1 MRRFAMHFYDRPYYL
16 PSVEAGK
23 YCKKDG
29 RILLPL
35 SIACRH
41 YAATDGVMRGF
52 LEPLQSKANRFE
64 EFVK

>member
-1 MRRFAMHFYDRPYYL
+1 MHFYDRPYYL

-35 SIACRH
+35 SITCRH
-41 YAATDGVMRGF
+41 YAATDGVMCGF
-52 LEPLQSKANRFE
+52 WNHFMKNL
-64 EFVK
+64 

>member
-1 MRRFAMHFYDRPYYL
+1 MHFYDRSYYL
-16 PSVEAGK
+16 SSVEAGK

-35 SIACRH
+35 SITCRH

-52 LEPLQSKANRFE
+52 WNRFNR
-64 EFVK
+64 KRTGLKNL